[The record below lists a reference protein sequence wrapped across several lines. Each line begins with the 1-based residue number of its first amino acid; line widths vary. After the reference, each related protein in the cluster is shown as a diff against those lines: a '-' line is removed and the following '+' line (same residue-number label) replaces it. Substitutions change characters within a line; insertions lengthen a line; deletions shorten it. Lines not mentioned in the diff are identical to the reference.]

1 MSYINSQSKECIG
14 YPIQKLEV
22 LLEHIIKASSNEGD
36 IIADFFCDC
45 GTTITFA
52 EKLQRK

>member
-1 MSYINSQSKECIG
+1 M
-14 YPIQKLEV
+14 
-22 LLEHIIKASSNEGD
+22 LEHIIKASSNEGD